1 MQVNMIYI
9 VGKPGLAARLER
21 ISSGQAY
28 AEMPLSQTSHVIG
41 TIRLLDEG
49 NNSLKASAK
58 WIALSMD
65 ARIGKVVRGGWYE
78 YDFWRGDRLKIR
90 SKKII
95 LLEDVIDGA
104 IDIHQI

>member
-1 MQVNMIYI
+1 MT
-9 VGKPGLAARLER
+9 
-21 ISSGQAY
+21 S
-28 AEMPLSQTSHVIG
+28 EMPLSQTSHVIG

-58 WIALSMD
+58 WITLSMD

-78 YDFWRGDRLKIR
+78 FDLRRDGDRLKIR